1 MASVPAGRAERYV
14 PCDERVPLLGT
25 RGSTLWPGRH
35 VMAAGFFKRAM
46 VYLGLVDD
54 EYEDY
59 EEYDPRGVSVPR
71 GVHRAPEP
79 EVDEEPVPVVAAS
92 TIRPMSYER
101 AGVQVP
107 TITPRAVVRPVPA
120 EVGAR
125 VHVIAPMQFGD
136 ARQIADKLVSN
147 QPVIVNLQ
155 VANRELMRRMI
166 DFCSGVAYALSGKME
181 RVADKVFLVTPSN
194 VQVSA
199 EERQRL
205 QENGLLLP

>member
-1 MASVPAGRAERYV
+1 MP
-14 PCDERVPLLGT
+14 
-25 RGSTLWPGRH
+25 
-35 VMAAGFFKRAM
+35 AGFFKRAM

-59 EEYDPRGVSVPR
+59 EDYEPRAMQGPR
-71 GVHRAPEP
+71 GVHRSQEAELPEQQEAP
-79 EVDEEPVPVVAAS
+79 VTTS
-92 TIRPMSYER
+92 TIRPLTREDLGTQ
-101 AGVQVP
+101 AP
-107 TITPRAVVRPVPA
+107 TITPRALVRPAPPDS
-120 EVGAR
+120 GAR
-125 VHVIAPMQFGD
+125 VHVTAPMQFGD
-136 ARQIADKLVSN
+136 ARQIADRLMSN

-166 DFCSGVAYALSGKME
+166 DFCSGVAYALNGKME

-205 QENGLLLP
+205 QENGLLRP

>member
-1 MASVPAGRAERYV
+1 
-14 PCDERVPLLGT
+14 
-25 RGSTLWPGRH
+25 
-35 VMAAGFFKRAM
+35 MAAGFFKRAM

-59 EEYDPRGVSVPR
+59 EEYEPRGVSVPR

-79 EVDEEPVPVVAAS
+79 EVDEEPTSVVAAS

-101 AGVQVP
+101 GGSQAP

-120 EVGAR
+120 EAGAR

-205 QENGLLLP
+205 QENGLLRP

>member
-1 MASVPAGRAERYV
+1 MAS
-14 PCDERVPLLGT
+14 
-25 RGSTLWPGRH
+25 
-35 VMAAGFFKRAM
+35 GFFKRAM

-54 EYEDY
+54 EYEEYDDY
-59 EEYDPRGVSVPR
+59 EPRGVSTPR
-71 GVHRAPEP
+71 GIHRMAEP
-79 EVDEEPVPVVAAS
+79 EVEEEPPLPMATS
-92 TIRPMSYER
+92 TIRPLARDDS
-101 AGVQVP
+101 GVQVP
-107 TITPRAVVRPVPA
+107 TITPRAVVRPLPA
-120 EVGAR
+120 DSGAR

-136 ARQIADKLVSN
+136 ARQIADKLMGN

-155 VANRELMRRMI
+155 VADRELMRRMI

-205 QENGLLLP
+205 QENGLLRP

>member
-1 MASVPAGRAERYV
+1 MP
-14 PCDERVPLLGT
+14 
-25 RGSTLWPGRH
+25 
-35 VMAAGFFKRAM
+35 AGFFKRAM

-59 EEYDPRGVSVPR
+59 EDYEPRGIPGPR
-71 GVHRAPEP
+71 SMSRSAETEP
-79 EVDEEPVPVVAAS
+79 QEEQESPVATS
-92 TIRPMSYER
+92 TIRPLPREDSGDR
-101 AGVQVP
+101 SP
-107 TITPRAVVRPVPA
+107 SITPRAIVRPAVA
-120 EVGAR
+120 EAGAR
-125 VHVIAPMQFGD
+125 VHVVAPLQFGD
-136 ARQIADKLVSN
+136 ARQIADRLMAN

-194 VQVSA
+194 VRVSA

-205 QENGLLLP
+205 QENGLLRP

>member
-1 MASVPAGRAERYV
+1 MP
-14 PCDERVPLLGT
+14 
-25 RGSTLWPGRH
+25 PGL
-35 VMAAGFFKRAM
+35 FKRAM

-54 EYEDY
+54 EYDEYEDY
-59 EEYDPRGVSVPR
+59 EPRAAGGPRGL
-71 GVHRAPEP
+71 HKTLEP
-79 EVDEEPVPVVAAS
+79 ETHEEPEMPLATS
-92 TIRPMSYER
+92 TIRPLPREEPN
-101 AGVQVP
+101 VQVP
-107 TITPRAVVRPVPA
+107 TIIPRAVVRPAPA
-120 EVGAR
+120 DASAR
-125 VHVIAPMQFGD
+125 VHVVAPMQFGD
-136 ARQIADKLVSN
+136 ARQIADRLMSN

-205 QENGLLLP
+205 QENGLLRP